1 MSQII
6 KEESMESRELHGLE
20 ENENLRI
27 TLTKGKIEDFF
38 FLAVRLSPDSEKQT
52 SLPYFTRINS
62 NSYRRRHHSCPSF
75 LHLLLARSLN
85 LTWI

>member
-27 TLTKGKIEDFF
+27 TLTKGKIEGFF
-38 FLAVRLSPDSEKQT
+38 FFSS
-52 SLPYFTRINS
+52 
-62 NSYRRRHHSCPSF
+62 
-75 LHLLLARSLN
+75 
-85 LTWI
+85 